1 MPKYTSKKNKGERT
15 SHDKAKMWDI
25 FETEVGDKTK
35 GSVSLECIYRECGDR
50 ECCDQC
56 SFSLAFSDEGF
67 LTCKNPKCGII
78 YKDTTDQTAEWRYY
92 GADDNQSGDP
102 TRCGMPINPLLKE
115 SSYGCKVLCSG
126 HTSYEM
132 RKIRRYTEW
141 QSMPYKEKSQY
152 DEFQIIYTM
161 AHNAGM
167 PKLIIDDALR
177 YHKKISEYYQTFRG
191 ENRESILG
199 GSIYI
204 SCRVNNNP
212 RTPKEIASIF
222 HLDVQNATRGCKNVQ
237 QIINVIEK
245 DMENNEKT
253 VLSKTTPDDFVE
265 RYCSRLNMNQELT
278 RLCHFISIKV
288 ERSNLMPENTP
299 HSIAAG
305 IIYFIIQL
313 CGLSISKR
321 EVKLVSEISEVTIG
335 KCHKKIE
342 KHKDTLVPQAIIN
355 KYCQLITV

>member
-1 MPKYTSKKNKGERT
+1 
-15 SHDKAKMWDI
+15 
-25 FETEVGDKTK
+25 
-35 GSVSLECIYRECGDR
+35 
-50 ECCDQC
+50 
-56 SFSLAFSDEGF
+56 
-67 LTCKNPKCGII
+67 
-78 YKDTTDQTAEWRYY
+78 
-92 GADDNQSGDP
+92 
-102 TRCGMPINPLLKE
+102 
-115 SSYGCKVLCSG
+115 
-126 HTSYEM
+126 M

-152 DEFQIIYTM
+152 DEFQVIYTM

-245 DMENNEKT
+245 DMDNTDKT
-253 VLSKTTPDDFVE
+253 VLNKTTPDDFIE

-288 ERSNLMPENTP
+288 EKLNLMPENTP

-313 CGLSISKR
+313 CGISISKR

-342 KHKDTLVPQAIIN
+342 KYKNTLVPQTIIK
-355 KYCQLITV
+355 KYCEIIT